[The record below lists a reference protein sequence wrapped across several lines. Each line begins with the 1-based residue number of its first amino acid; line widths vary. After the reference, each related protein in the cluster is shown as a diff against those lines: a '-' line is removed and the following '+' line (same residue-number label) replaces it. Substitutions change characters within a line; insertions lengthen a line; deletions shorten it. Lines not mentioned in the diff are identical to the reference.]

1 MKKKK
6 IFMEVNK
13 MKKKKI
19 FMEVNK
25 MKKKKILIVTIITV
39 IVLLGITLFIFLEK
53 KDNKEKE
60 SGNIQTNEEKIN
72 IKENVEVEINSEVLN
87 IKDFFENSN
96 FSDGKINYFEND
108 KKIKFDT
115 KYNKIGSFK
124 VVIKINDKNY
134 ETTLNVVDTL
144 APTLK
149 LKELTITLGD
159 KFEINSFVE
168 SCTDNSKEDC
178 ILSYKEN
185 KKYTKVGTYDVTIIA
200 KDKSDNVAEETTK
213 LIIKNKKTTNETQT
227 KNDNKTNNNSNKVKF
242 VKEETESVKET
253 KELKYGTILNSW
265 HVKTYKLYSDGSKK
279 TVNEYTHYEVDGTNF
294 NAKTSDMLPEAIEN
308 MNVYKDIVNDVV
320 KYTNEFRTEVGQ
332 APLTLD
338 ETLTK
343 AAMVRAIEMAYSDK
357 FSHER
362 PDGNMC
368 YYIMR
373 DFGQDIY
380 GVGENI
386 ASRQRNAKEVSYA
399 WKGSQGHYEN
409 MINASFTRIGVGVIN
424 FYGTYYWVQLFQY

>member
-1 MKKKK
+1 
-6 IFMEVNK
+6 
-13 MKKKKI
+13 
-19 FMEVNK
+19 
-25 MKKKKILIVTIITV
+25 MKKKKILIITTIIV

-53 KDNKEKE
+53 KDIKEKE
-60 SGNIQTNEEKIN
+60 SSNIQTNEEKIN

-87 IKDFFENSN
+87 IKNFFENSN
-96 FSDGKINYFEND
+96 FSDGEINYFESD

-124 VVIKINDKNY
+124 VVMKINDKNY
-134 ETTLNVVDTL
+134 ETTLNVVDKL

-168 SCTDNSKEDC
+168 SCTDNSEEDC

-200 KDKSDNVAEETTK
+200 KDKSDNVVEETTK
-213 LIIKNKKTTNETQT
+213 LIVKNKTPTNETQT
-227 KNDNKTNNNSNKVKF
+227 NNNNNNNKVKF

-409 MINASFTRIGVGVIN
+409 MISASFTRIGVGVIN

>member
-1 MKKKK
+1 
-6 IFMEVNK
+6 
-13 MKKKKI
+13 
-19 FMEVNK
+19 
-25 MKKKKILIVTIITV
+25 MKKKKILIITTIIV
-39 IVLLGITLFIFLEK
+39 IILLGITLFIFLEK
-53 KDNKEKE
+53 KDIKEKE
-60 SGNIQTNEEKIN
+60 SSNIQTNEEKIN

-87 IKDFFENSN
+87 IKNFFENSN
-96 FSDGKINYFEND
+96 FSDGEINYFESD

-134 ETTLNVVDTL
+134 ETTLNVVDKL

-168 SCTDNSKEDC
+168 SCTDNSEEDC

-200 KDKSDNVAEETTK
+200 KDKSDNVVEETTK
-213 LIIKNKKTTNETQT
+213 LIVKNKKTTNETQT
-227 KNDNKTNNNSNKVKF
+227 NNNNNKVKF

-409 MINASFTRIGVGVIN
+409 MISASFTRIGVGVIN
-424 FYGTYYWVQLFQY
+424 FYDTYYWVQLFQY

>member
-6 IFMEVNK
+6 IIIIIV
-13 MKKKKI
+13 
-19 FMEVNK
+19 
-25 MKKKKILIVTIITV
+25 VTILLLFGIASF
-39 IVLLGITLFIFLEK
+39 IVFSK
-53 KDNKEKE
+53 KDK
-60 SGNIQTNEEKIN
+60 EEKRVDKVQTQEEKVI
-72 IKENVEVEINSEVLN
+72 IKENIAAEINSDILN
-87 IKDFFENSN
+87 VKDFFENSN
-96 FSDGKINYFEND
+96 VSSGEINYFEND

-115 KYNKIGSFK
+115 QYNKIGSFK

-134 ETTLNVVDTL
+134 ETTLNVVDTI

-149 LKELTITLGD
+149 LKELRVTLGE
-159 KFEINSFVE
+159 KFEIKDFVE

-178 ILSYKEN
+178 TLSYKEN
-185 KKYTKVGTYDVTIIA
+185 KKYTKAGTYDVTIIA
-200 KDKSDNVAEETTK
+200 KDKSENETEEVAK
-213 LIIKNKKTTNETQT
+213 LIIENKKTSNETQT
-227 KNDNKTNNNSNKVKF
+227 KSDNKTNNNNDNNKVTF
-242 VKEETESVKET
+242 VKEDTESVKET

-279 TVNEYTHYEVDGTNF
+279 IVNEYTHYEADGTNF

-308 MNVYKDIVNDVV
+308 MNTYKDLVNDVV
-320 KYTNEFRTEVGQ
+320 AYTNEFRNEVGKD
-332 APLTLD
+332 PLTLD

-357 FSHER
+357 FNHER

-386 ASRQRNAKEVSYA
+386 ASRQRSAKEVSYA

-409 MINASFTRIGVGVIN
+409 MISSSFTRIGIGVIN

>member
-1 MKKKK
+1 
-6 IFMEVNK
+6 
-13 MKKKKI
+13 
-19 FMEVNK
+19 
-25 MKKKKILIVTIITV
+25 MKKKKILIITTIIV
-39 IVLLGITLFIFLEK
+39 IVLLGIILFIFLEK
-53 KDNKEKE
+53 KDIKEKE
-60 SGNIQTNEEKIN
+60 SSNIQTNEEKIN

-96 FSDGKINYFEND
+96 FSDGEINYFESD

-124 VVIKINDKNY
+124 VVMKINDKNY
-134 ETTLNVVDTL
+134 ETTLNVVDKL

-168 SCTDNSKEDC
+168 SCTDNSEEDC

-200 KDKSDNVAEETTK
+200 KDKSDNVVEETTK
-213 LIIKNKKTTNETQT
+213 LIVKNKKTTNETQT
-227 KNDNKTNNNSNKVKF
+227 NNNNNNNNNNNKVKF

-409 MINASFTRIGVGVIN
+409 MISASFTRIGVGVIN

>member
-1 MKKKK
+1 
-6 IFMEVNK
+6 
-13 MKKKKI
+13 
-19 FMEVNK
+19 
-25 MKKKKILIVTIITV
+25 MKKKKILIITTIIV

-53 KDNKEKE
+53 KDIKEKE
-60 SGNIQTNEEKIN
+60 SSNIQTNEEKIN

-87 IKDFFENSN
+87 IKNFFENSN
-96 FSDGKINYFEND
+96 FSDGEINYFESD

-134 ETTLNVVDTL
+134 ETTLNVVDKL

-168 SCTDNSKEDC
+168 SCTDNSEEDC

-200 KDKSDNVAEETTK
+200 KDKSDNVVEETTK
-213 LIIKNKKTTNETQT
+213 LIVKNKKTTNETQT
-227 KNDNKTNNNSNKVKF
+227 NNNNNNNKVKF

-308 MNVYKDIVNDVV
+308 MNVYKDIVNDIV
-320 KYTNEFRTEVGQ
+320 KYTNKFRTEVGQ

-409 MINASFTRIGVGVIN
+409 MISASFTRIGVGVIN

>member
-1 MKKKK
+1 MAKFFNQKVKKGKK
-6 IFMEVNK
+6 SKTSSISK
-13 MKKKKI
+13 
-19 FMEVNK
+19 
-25 MKKKKILIVTIITV
+25 TV
-39 IVLLGITLFIFLEK
+39 IFAVIGVIIVIFAGVLLTVYAK
-53 KDNKEKE
+53 NNHKDVSVKLR
-60 SGNIQTNEEKIN
+60 EKIA
-72 IKENVEVEINSEVLN
+72 VEINN
-87 IKDFFENSN
+87 KDVNQDLFFEKLENVKEK
-96 FSDGKINYFEND
+96 DIKINYD
-108 KKIKFDT
+108 
-115 KYNKIGSFK
+115 K
-124 VVIKINDKNY
+124 VVFD
-134 ETTLNVVDTL
+134 
-144 APTLK
+144 
-149 LKELTITLGD
+149 
-159 KFEINSFVE
+159 
-168 SCTDNSKEDC
+168 
-178 ILSYKEN
+178 
-185 KKYTKVGTYDVTIIA
+185 KVGTYDVTIIA
-200 KDKSDNVAEETTK
+200 KDKSDNVVEETTK
-213 LIIKNKKTTNETQT
+213 LIVKNKKTTNETQT
-227 KNDNKTNNNSNKVKF
+227 NNNNNNNKVKF

-409 MINASFTRIGVGVIN
+409 MISASFTRIGVGVIN

>member
-1 MKKKK
+1 MKK
-6 IFMEVNK
+6 E
-13 MKKKKI
+13 
-19 FMEVNK
+19 
-25 MKKKKILIVTIITV
+25 KILIVTIITV

-60 SGNIQTNEEKIN
+60 SSNIQTNEEKIN

-87 IKDFFENSN
+87 IQDFFENSN
-96 FSDGKINYFEND
+96 FSDGEINYFEND

-134 ETTLNVVDTL
+134 ETAINVVDTL

-185 KKYTKVGTYDVTIIA
+185 KKYTKAGTYDVTIIA

-213 LIIKNKKTTNETQT
+213 LIIKNKKNTNETQT
-227 KNDNKTNNNSNKVKF
+227 NNNNNNKVKF

-253 KELKYGTILNSW
+253 KELKYGTILNLW

-308 MNVYKDIVNDVV
+308 MNIYKDNVNDVV
-320 KYTNEFRTEVGQ
+320 KYTNEFRTEVGKE
-332 APLTLD
+332 PLTLD

-357 FSHER
+357 FNHER

-409 MINASFTRIGVGVIN
+409 MISASFTRIGIGVIN

>member
-1 MKKKK
+1 
-6 IFMEVNK
+6 
-13 MKKKKI
+13 
-19 FMEVNK
+19 
-25 MKKKKILIVTIITV
+25 MKKKKILIITTIIV
-39 IVLLGITLFIFLEK
+39 IVLLGIILFIFLEK
-53 KDNKEKE
+53 KDIKEKE
-60 SGNIQTNEEKIN
+60 SSNIQTNEEKIN

-96 FSDGKINYFEND
+96 FSDGEINYFESD

-134 ETTLNVVDTL
+134 ETTLNVVDKL

-168 SCTDNSKEDC
+168 SCTDNSEEDC

-200 KDKSDNVAEETTK
+200 KDKSDNVVEETTK
-213 LIIKNKKTTNETQT
+213 LIVKNKKTTNETQT
-227 KNDNKTNNNSNKVKF
+227 NNNNNKVKF

-386 ASRQRNAKEVSYA
+386 ESRQRNAKEVSYA

-409 MINASFTRIGVGVIN
+409 MISASFTRIGVGVIN

>member
-1 MKKKK
+1 
-6 IFMEVNK
+6 
-13 MKKKKI
+13 
-19 FMEVNK
+19 
-25 MKKKKILIVTIITV
+25 MKKKKILTITTIIV

-53 KDNKEKE
+53 KDIKEKE
-60 SGNIQTNEEKIN
+60 SSNIQTKEEKIN

-87 IKDFFENSN
+87 IKDFFKNSN
-96 FSDGKINYFEND
+96 FSDEEINYFEND

-134 ETTLNVVDTL
+134 ETTLNVVDKL

-168 SCTDNSKEDC
+168 SCTDNSEEDC

-200 KDKSDNVAEETTK
+200 KDKSDNVVEETTK
-213 LIIKNKKTTNETQT
+213 LIVKNKKTTNETQT
-227 KNDNKTNNNSNKVKF
+227 NNNNNNNNNKVKF

-308 MNVYKDIVNDVV
+308 MNIYKNIVNDIV
-320 KYTNEFRTEVGQ
+320 KYTNEFRTEAGKE
-332 APLTLD
+332 PLTLD

-386 ASRQRNAKEVSYA
+386 ASRQRSAKEVSYA

-409 MINASFTRIGVGVIN
+409 MISSSFTRIGVGVIN

>member
-1 MKKKK
+1 
-6 IFMEVNK
+6 
-13 MKKKKI
+13 
-19 FMEVNK
+19 
-25 MKKKKILIVTIITV
+25 MKKKKILTITTIIV

-53 KDNKEKE
+53 KDIKEKE
-60 SGNIQTNEEKIN
+60 SSNIQTKEEKIN

-87 IKDFFENSN
+87 IKNFFENSN
-96 FSDGKINYFEND
+96 FSDGEINYFESD

-124 VVIKINDKNY
+124 VVMKINDKNY
-134 ETTLNVVDTL
+134 ETTLNVVDKL

-168 SCTDNSKEDC
+168 SCTDNSEEDC

-200 KDKSDNVAEETTK
+200 KDKSDNVVEETTK
-213 LIIKNKKTTNETQT
+213 LIVKNKKTTNETQT
-227 KNDNKTNNNSNKVKF
+227 NNNNNNNNNKVKF

-409 MINASFTRIGVGVIN
+409 MISASFTRIGVGIIN

>member
-1 MKKKK
+1 M
-6 IFMEVNK
+6 
-13 MKKKKI
+13 
-19 FMEVNK
+19 
-25 MKKKKILIVTIITV
+25 
-39 IVLLGITLFIFLEK
+39 
-53 KDNKEKE
+53 
-60 SGNIQTNEEKIN
+60 
-72 IKENVEVEINSEVLN
+72 
-87 IKDFFENSN
+87 
-96 FSDGKINYFEND
+96 
-108 KKIKFDT
+108 
-115 KYNKIGSFK
+115 
-124 VVIKINDKNY
+124 
-134 ETTLNVVDTL
+134 
-144 APTLK
+144 
-149 LKELTITLGD
+149 
-159 KFEINSFVE
+159 
-168 SCTDNSKEDC
+168 
-178 ILSYKEN
+178 
-185 KKYTKVGTYDVTIIA
+185 
-200 KDKSDNVAEETTK
+200 
-213 LIIKNKKTTNETQT
+213 
-227 KNDNKTNNNSNKVKF
+227 
-242 VKEETESVKET
+242 
-253 KELKYGTILNSW
+253 
-265 HVKTYKLYSDGSKK
+265 YSDGSKK

-409 MINASFTRIGVGVIN
+409 MISASFTRIGVGVIN

>member
-1 MKKKK
+1 
-6 IFMEVNK
+6 
-13 MKKKKI
+13 
-19 FMEVNK
+19 
-25 MKKKKILIVTIITV
+25 MKKKKILTITIITV

-53 KDNKEKE
+53 KDIKEKE
-60 SGNIQTNEEKIN
+60 SSNIQTNEEKIN

-96 FSDGKINYFEND
+96 FSDGEINYFEND

-134 ETTLNVVDTL
+134 ETAINIVDTL

-168 SCTDNSKEDC
+168 SCTDNSEDDC

-185 KKYTKVGTYDVTIIA
+185 KKYTNAGTYDVTIIA

-213 LIIKNKKTTNETQT
+213 LIIKNKKNTNETQT

-265 HVKTYKLYSDGSKK
+265 NVKTYKLYSDGSKK
-279 TVNEYTHYEVDGTNF
+279 IVNEYTHYEVDGTNF

-320 KYTNEFRTEVGQ
+320 KYTNEFRTEVGKE
-332 APLTLD
+332 PLTLD

-357 FSHER
+357 FNHER

-409 MINASFTRIGVGVIN
+409 MISTSFTRIGVGVIN

>member
-1 MKKKK
+1 
-6 IFMEVNK
+6 
-13 MKKKKI
+13 
-19 FMEVNK
+19 
-25 MKKKKILIVTIITV
+25 MKKKKILTITTIIV

-53 KDNKEKE
+53 KDIKEKE
-60 SGNIQTNEEKIN
+60 SSNIQTKEEKIN

-87 IKDFFENSN
+87 IKNFFENSN
-96 FSDGKINYFEND
+96 FSDGEINYFESD

-124 VVIKINDKNY
+124 VVMKINDKNY
-134 ETTLNVVDTL
+134 ETTLNVVDKL

-168 SCTDNSKEDC
+168 SCTDNSEEDC

-200 KDKSDNVAEETTK
+200 KDKSDNVVEETTK
-213 LIIKNKKTTNETQT
+213 LIVKNKKTTNETQT
-227 KNDNKTNNNSNKVKF
+227 NNNNNNNKVKF

-399 WKGSQGHYEN
+399 WKGSQGHYKN
-409 MINASFTRIGVGVIN
+409 MISASFTRIGVGVIN

>member
-1 MKKKK
+1 
-6 IFMEVNK
+6 
-13 MKKKKI
+13 
-19 FMEVNK
+19 
-25 MKKKKILIVTIITV
+25 MKKKKILIITTIIV

-53 KDNKEKE
+53 KDIKEKE
-60 SGNIQTNEEKIN
+60 SSNIQTKEEKIN

-96 FSDGKINYFEND
+96 FSDEEINYFEND

-134 ETTLNVVDTL
+134 ETTLNVVDKL

-168 SCTDNSKEDC
+168 SCTDNSEEDC

-200 KDKSDNVAEETTK
+200 KDKSDNVVEETTK
-213 LIIKNKKTTNETQT
+213 LIIKNKKNTNETQT
-227 KNDNKTNNNSNKVKF
+227 NNNKVKF

-279 TVNEYTHYEVDGTNF
+279 IVNEYTHYEVDGTNF

-409 MINASFTRIGVGVIN
+409 MISASFTRIGVGVIN

>member
-1 MKKKK
+1 
-6 IFMEVNK
+6 
-13 MKKKKI
+13 
-19 FMEVNK
+19 
-25 MKKKKILIVTIITV
+25 MKKKKILTITTIIV

-53 KDNKEKE
+53 KDIKEKE
-60 SGNIQTNEEKIN
+60 SSNIQTNEEKIN

-87 IKDFFENSN
+87 IKNFFENSN
-96 FSDGKINYFEND
+96 FSDGEINYFESD

-134 ETTLNVVDTL
+134 ETTLNVVDKL

-168 SCTDNSKEDC
+168 SCTDNSEEDC

-200 KDKSDNVAEETTK
+200 KDKSDNVVEETTK
-213 LIIKNKKTTNETQT
+213 LIVKNKKTTNETQT
-227 KNDNKTNNNSNKVKF
+227 NNNNNNNNKVKF

-332 APLTLD
+332 VPLTLD

-409 MINASFTRIGVGVIN
+409 MISASFTRIGVGVIN

>member
-1 MKKKK
+1 
-6 IFMEVNK
+6 
-13 MKKKKI
+13 
-19 FMEVNK
+19 
-25 MKKKKILIVTIITV
+25 MKKKKILIITTIIV
-39 IVLLGITLFIFLEK
+39 IVLLGIILFIFLEK
-53 KDNKEKE
+53 KDIKEKE
-60 SGNIQTNEEKIN
+60 SSNIQTNEEKIN

-87 IKDFFENSN
+87 IKNFFENSN
-96 FSDGKINYFEND
+96 FSDGEINYFESD

-134 ETTLNVVDTL
+134 ETTLNVVDKL

-168 SCTDNSKEDC
+168 SCTDNSQEDC

-200 KDKSDNVAEETTK
+200 KDKSDNVVEETTK
-213 LIIKNKKTTNETQT
+213 LIVKNKKTTNETQT
-227 KNDNKTNNNSNKVKF
+227 NNNNNNNNKVKF

-409 MINASFTRIGVGVIN
+409 MISASFTRIGVGVIN

>member
-1 MKKKK
+1 
-6 IFMEVNK
+6 
-13 MKKKKI
+13 
-19 FMEVNK
+19 
-25 MKKKKILIVTIITV
+25 MKKKKILIITTIIV

-53 KDNKEKE
+53 KDIKEKE
-60 SGNIQTNEEKIN
+60 SSNIQTKEEKIN

-87 IKDFFENSN
+87 IKNFFENSN
-96 FSDGKINYFEND
+96 FSDGEINYFESD

-124 VVIKINDKNY
+124 VVMKINDKNY
-134 ETTLNVVDTL
+134 ETTLNVVDKL

-168 SCTDNSKEDC
+168 SCTDNSEEDC

-200 KDKSDNVAEETTK
+200 KDKSDNVVEETTK
-213 LIIKNKKTTNETQT
+213 LIVKNKKTTNETQT
-227 KNDNKTNNNSNKVKF
+227 NNNNNNKNKVKF

-357 FSHER
+357 FSHKR

-409 MINASFTRIGVGVIN
+409 MISASFTRIGVGVIN

>member
-1 MKKKK
+1 
-6 IFMEVNK
+6 
-13 MKKKKI
+13 
-19 FMEVNK
+19 
-25 MKKKKILIVTIITV
+25 MKKKKILIITTIIV

-53 KDNKEKE
+53 KDIKEKE
-60 SGNIQTNEEKIN
+60 SSNIQTNEEKIN

-87 IKDFFENSN
+87 IKNFFENSN
-96 FSDGKINYFEND
+96 FSDGEINYFESD

-134 ETTLNVVDTL
+134 ETTLNVVDKL

-168 SCTDNSKEDC
+168 SCTDNSEEDC

-200 KDKSDNVAEETTK
+200 KDKSDNVVEETTK
-213 LIIKNKKTTNETQT
+213 LIIKNKKNTNETQT
-227 KNDNKTNNNSNKVKF
+227 NNNKVKF

-279 TVNEYTHYEVDGTNF
+279 TINEYTHYEVDGTNF

-409 MINASFTRIGVGVIN
+409 MISASFTRIGVGVIN

>member
-1 MKKKK
+1 
-6 IFMEVNK
+6 
-13 MKKKKI
+13 
-19 FMEVNK
+19 
-25 MKKKKILIVTIITV
+25 MKKKKILIITTIIV

-53 KDNKEKE
+53 KDIKEKE
-60 SGNIQTNEEKIN
+60 SSNIQTNEEKIN

-87 IKDFFENSN
+87 IKNFFENSN
-96 FSDGKINYFEND
+96 FSDGEINYFESD

-134 ETTLNVVDTL
+134 ETTLNVVDKL

-168 SCTDNSKEDC
+168 SCTDNSEEDC

-185 KKYTKVGTYDVTIIA
+185 KKYTKVGTYVVTIIA
-200 KDKSDNVAEETTK
+200 KDKSDNVVEETTK
-213 LIIKNKKTTNETQT
+213 LIVKNKKTTNETQT
-227 KNDNKTNNNSNKVKF
+227 NNNNKVKF

-409 MINASFTRIGVGVIN
+409 MISASFTRIGVGVIN

>member
-1 MKKKK
+1 
-6 IFMEVNK
+6 
-13 MKKKKI
+13 
-19 FMEVNK
+19 
-25 MKKKKILIVTIITV
+25 MKKKKILIITTIIV
-39 IVLLGITLFIFLEK
+39 IVLLGITLFVFLEK
-53 KDNKEKE
+53 KDIKEKE
-60 SGNIQTNEEKIN
+60 SSNIQTKEEKIN

-87 IKDFFENSN
+87 IKNFFENSN
-96 FSDGKINYFEND
+96 FSDGEINYFESD

-124 VVIKINDKNY
+124 VVMKINDKNY
-134 ETTLNVVDTL
+134 ETTLNVVDKL

-168 SCTDNSKEDC
+168 SCTDNSEEDC

-200 KDKSDNVAEETTK
+200 KDKSDNVVEETTK
-213 LIIKNKKTTNETQT
+213 LIVKNKKTTNETQT
-227 KNDNKTNNNSNKVKF
+227 NNNNNNNNNNKVKF

-409 MINASFTRIGVGVIN
+409 MISASFTRIGVGVIN

>member
-1 MKKKK
+1 M
-6 IFMEVNK
+6 
-13 MKKKKI
+13 
-19 FMEVNK
+19 
-25 MKKKKILIVTIITV
+25 
-39 IVLLGITLFIFLEK
+39 GITLFIFLEK
-53 KDNKEKE
+53 KDIKEKE
-60 SGNIQTNEEKIN
+60 SSNIQTNEEKIN

-87 IKDFFENSN
+87 IKNFFENSN
-96 FSDGKINYFEND
+96 FSDGEINYFESD

-124 VVIKINDKNY
+124 VVMKINDKNY
-134 ETTLNVVDTL
+134 ETTLNVVDKL

-168 SCTDNSKEDC
+168 SCTDNSEEDC

-200 KDKSDNVAEETTK
+200 KDKSDNVVEETTK
-213 LIIKNKKTTNETQT
+213 LIVKNKKTTNETQT
-227 KNDNKTNNNSNKVKF
+227 NNNNNNNNKVKF

-409 MINASFTRIGVGVIN
+409 MISASFTRIGVGVIN

>member
-1 MKKKK
+1 
-6 IFMEVNK
+6 
-13 MKKKKI
+13 
-19 FMEVNK
+19 
-25 MKKKKILIVTIITV
+25 MKKKKILIITTIIV

-53 KDNKEKE
+53 KDIKEKE
-60 SGNIQTNEEKIN
+60 SSNIQTNEEKIN

-87 IKDFFENSN
+87 IKNFFENSN
-96 FSDGKINYFEND
+96 FSDGEINYFESD

-124 VVIKINDKNY
+124 VVMKINDKNY
-134 ETTLNVVDTL
+134 ETTLNVVDKL

-200 KDKSDNVAEETTK
+200 KDKSDNVVEETTK
-213 LIIKNKKTTNETQT
+213 LIVKNKKTTNETQT
-227 KNDNKTNNNSNKVKF
+227 NNNNNNNNNNNKVKF

-409 MINASFTRIGVGVIN
+409 MISASFTRIGVGVIN

>member
-1 MKKKK
+1 
-6 IFMEVNK
+6 
-13 MKKKKI
+13 
-19 FMEVNK
+19 
-25 MKKKKILIVTIITV
+25 MKKKKILIITTIIV

-53 KDNKEKE
+53 KDIKEKE
-60 SGNIQTNEEKIN
+60 SSNIQTNEEKIN

-87 IKDFFENSN
+87 IKNFFENSN
-96 FSDGKINYFEND
+96 FSDGEINYFESD

-134 ETTLNVVDTL
+134 ETTLNVVDKL

-168 SCTDNSKEDC
+168 SCTDNSEEDC

-200 KDKSDNVAEETTK
+200 KDKSDNVVEETTK
-213 LIIKNKKTTNETQT
+213 LIVKNKKNTNETQT
-227 KNDNKTNNNSNKVKF
+227 NNNNNNKVKF

-409 MINASFTRIGVGVIN
+409 MISASFTRIGVGVIN

>member
-1 MKKKK
+1 
-6 IFMEVNK
+6 
-13 MKKKKI
+13 
-19 FMEVNK
+19 
-25 MKKKKILIVTIITV
+25 MKKKKILTITTIIV

-53 KDNKEKE
+53 KDIKEKE
-60 SGNIQTNEEKIN
+60 SSNIQTNEEKIN

-96 FSDGKINYFEND
+96 FSDGEINYFEND

-115 KYNKIGSFK
+115 QYNKIGSFK
-124 VVIKINDKNY
+124 VVMKINDKNY
-134 ETTLNVVDTL
+134 ETTLNVVDKL

-168 SCTDNSKEDC
+168 SCTDNSEEDC

-200 KDKSDNVAEETTK
+200 KDKSDNVVEETTK
-213 LIIKNKKTTNETQT
+213 LIVKNKKTTNETQT
-227 KNDNKTNNNSNKVKF
+227 NNNNNNKVKF

-409 MINASFTRIGVGVIN
+409 MISASFTRIGVGVIN

>member
-1 MKKKK
+1 
-6 IFMEVNK
+6 
-13 MKKKKI
+13 
-19 FMEVNK
+19 
-25 MKKKKILIVTIITV
+25 MKKKKILIITTIIV

-53 KDNKEKE
+53 KDIKEKE
-60 SGNIQTNEEKIN
+60 SSNIQTNEEKIN

-87 IKDFFENSN
+87 IKNFFENSN
-96 FSDGKINYFEND
+96 FSDGEINYFESD

-124 VVIKINDKNY
+124 VVMKINDKNY
-134 ETTLNVVDTL
+134 ETTLNVVDKL

-168 SCTDNSKEDC
+168 SCTDNSEEDC

-213 LIIKNKKTTNETQT
+213 LIVKNKKTTNETQT
-227 KNDNKTNNNSNKVKF
+227 NNNNNNNNKVKF

-320 KYTNEFRTEVGQ
+320 KYTNEFRAEVGK

-409 MINASFTRIGVGVIN
+409 MISASFTRIGVGVIN

>member
-1 MKKKK
+1 
-6 IFMEVNK
+6 
-13 MKKKKI
+13 
-19 FMEVNK
+19 
-25 MKKKKILIVTIITV
+25 MKKKKILTITTIIV

-53 KDNKEKE
+53 KDIKEKE
-60 SGNIQTNEEKIN
+60 SSNIQTKEEKIN

-96 FSDGKINYFEND
+96 FSDGEINYFEND

-134 ETTLNVVDTL
+134 ETTLNVVDKL

-168 SCTDNSKEDC
+168 SCTDNSEEDC

-200 KDKSDNVAEETTK
+200 KDKSDNVVEETTK
-213 LIIKNKKTTNETQT
+213 LIVKNKKTTNETQT
-227 KNDNKTNNNSNKVKF
+227 NNNNNNNNNNNKVKF

-409 MINASFTRIGVGVIN
+409 MISASFTRIGVGVIN

>member
-1 MKKKK
+1 
-6 IFMEVNK
+6 
-13 MKKKKI
+13 
-19 FMEVNK
+19 
-25 MKKKKILIVTIITV
+25 MKKKKILIITTIIV

-53 KDNKEKE
+53 KDIKEKE
-60 SGNIQTNEEKIN
+60 SSNIQTNEEKIN

-87 IKDFFENSN
+87 IKNFFENSN
-96 FSDGKINYFEND
+96 FSDGEINYFESD

-124 VVIKINDKNY
+124 VVMKINDKNY
-134 ETTLNVVDTL
+134 ETTLNVVDKL

-168 SCTDNSKEDC
+168 SCTDNSEEDC

-200 KDKSDNVAEETTK
+200 KDKSDNVVEETTK
-213 LIIKNKKTTNETQT
+213 LIVKNKKTTNETQT
-227 KNDNKTNNNSNKVKF
+227 NNNNNNKVKF

-409 MINASFTRIGVGVIN
+409 MISASFTRIGVGVIN

>member
-1 MKKKK
+1 
-6 IFMEVNK
+6 
-13 MKKKKI
+13 
-19 FMEVNK
+19 
-25 MKKKKILIVTIITV
+25 MKKKKILTITTIIV

-53 KDNKEKE
+53 KDIKEKE
-60 SGNIQTNEEKIN
+60 SSNIQTNEEKIN

-87 IKDFFENSN
+87 IKNFFENSN
-96 FSDGKINYFEND
+96 FSDGEINYFESD

-124 VVIKINDKNY
+124 VVMKINDKNY
-134 ETTLNVVDTL
+134 ETTLNVVDKL

-159 KFEINSFVE
+159 KFEINSYVE
-168 SCTDNSKEDC
+168 SCTDNSEEDC

-200 KDKSDNVAEETTK
+200 KDKSDNVVEETTK
-213 LIIKNKKTTNETQT
+213 LIVKNKKTTNETQT
-227 KNDNKTNNNSNKVKF
+227 NNNNNNKVKF

-409 MINASFTRIGVGVIN
+409 MISASFTRIGVGVIN

>member
-1 MKKKK
+1 
-6 IFMEVNK
+6 
-13 MKKKKI
+13 
-19 FMEVNK
+19 
-25 MKKKKILIVTIITV
+25 MKKKKILIITTIIV
-39 IVLLGITLFIFLEK
+39 IVLLGIILFIFLEK
-53 KDNKEKE
+53 KDIKEKE
-60 SGNIQTNEEKIN
+60 SSNIQTKEEKIN

-87 IKDFFENSN
+87 IKNFFENSN
-96 FSDGKINYFEND
+96 FSDGEINYFESD

-134 ETTLNVVDTL
+134 ETTLNVVDKL

-168 SCTDNSKEDC
+168 SCTDNSEEDC

-200 KDKSDNVAEETTK
+200 KDKSDNVVEETTK
-213 LIIKNKKTTNETQT
+213 LIVKNKKTTNETQT
-227 KNDNKTNNNSNKVKF
+227 NNNNNNNNTVKF

-409 MINASFTRIGVGVIN
+409 MISASFTRIGVGVIN

>member
-1 MKKKK
+1 
-6 IFMEVNK
+6 
-13 MKKKKI
+13 
-19 FMEVNK
+19 
-25 MKKKKILIVTIITV
+25 MKKKKILTITTIIV

-53 KDNKEKE
+53 KDIKEKE
-60 SGNIQTNEEKIN
+60 SSNIQTKEEKIN

-87 IKDFFENSN
+87 IKNFFENSN
-96 FSDGKINYFEND
+96 FSDGEINYFESD

-124 VVIKINDKNY
+124 VVMKINDKNY
-134 ETTLNVVDTL
+134 ETTLNVVDKL

-168 SCTDNSKEDC
+168 SCTDNSEEDC

-200 KDKSDNVAEETTK
+200 KDKSDNVVEETTK
-213 LIIKNKKTTNETQT
+213 LIVKNKKTTNETQT
-227 KNDNKTNNNSNKVKF
+227 NNNNNNNKVKF

-409 MINASFTRIGVGVIN
+409 MISASFTRIGVGVIN

>member
-1 MKKKK
+1 
-6 IFMEVNK
+6 
-13 MKKKKI
+13 
-19 FMEVNK
+19 
-25 MKKKKILIVTIITV
+25 MKKKKILTITTIIV
-39 IVLLGITLFIFLEK
+39 IVLLGIILFIFLEK
-53 KDNKEKE
+53 KDIKEKE
-60 SGNIQTNEEKIN
+60 SSNIQTNEEKIN

-87 IKDFFENSN
+87 IKNFFENSN
-96 FSDGKINYFEND
+96 FSDGEINYFESD

-134 ETTLNVVDTL
+134 ETTLNVVDKL

-168 SCTDNSKEDC
+168 SCTDNSEEDC

-200 KDKSDNVAEETTK
+200 KDKSDNVVEETTK
-213 LIIKNKKTTNETQT
+213 LIVKNKKTTNETQT
-227 KNDNKTNNNSNKVKF
+227 NNNNNNKVKF

-253 KELKYGTILNSW
+253 KELKCGTILNSW

-332 APLTLD
+332 TPLTLD

-409 MINASFTRIGVGVIN
+409 MISASFTRIGVGVIN

>member
-1 MKKKK
+1 
-6 IFMEVNK
+6 
-13 MKKKKI
+13 
-19 FMEVNK
+19 
-25 MKKKKILIVTIITV
+25 MKKKKILIITTIIV

-53 KDNKEKE
+53 KDIKEKE
-60 SGNIQTNEEKIN
+60 SSNIQTNEEKIN

-87 IKDFFENSN
+87 IKNFFENSN
-96 FSDGKINYFEND
+96 FSDGEINYFESD

-134 ETTLNVVDTL
+134 ETTLNVVDKL

-168 SCTDNSKEDC
+168 SCTDNSEEDC

-200 KDKSDNVAEETTK
+200 KDKSDNVVEETTK
-213 LIIKNKKTTNETQT
+213 LIVKNKKTTNETQT
-227 KNDNKTNNNSNKVKF
+227 NNNNNNNNNNKVKF

-409 MINASFTRIGVGVIN
+409 MISASFTRIGVGVIN

>member
-1 MKKKK
+1 
-6 IFMEVNK
+6 
-13 MKKKKI
+13 
-19 FMEVNK
+19 
-25 MKKKKILIVTIITV
+25 MKKKKILIITTIIV

-53 KDNKEKE
+53 KDIKEKE
-60 SGNIQTNEEKIN
+60 SSNIQTNEEKIN

-87 IKDFFENSN
+87 IKNFFENSN
-96 FSDGKINYFEND
+96 FSDGEINYFESD

-124 VVIKINDKNY
+124 VVMKINDKNY
-134 ETTLNVVDTL
+134 ETTLNVVDKL

-168 SCTDNSKEDC
+168 SCTDNSEEDC

-200 KDKSDNVAEETTK
+200 KDKSDNVVEETTK
-213 LIIKNKKTTNETQT
+213 LIIKNKKNTNETQT

-409 MINASFTRIGVGVIN
+409 MISASFTRIGVGVIN